1 MTRRFSGDPGG
12 APNRTSNRAA
22 DLAGRGFAA
31 VFRGLKAVRPGR
43 PIHPRGISLVGELT
57 LTGAAG
63 RAAAGLPAA
72 SGIAWLDDAGT
83 HQVRGRFSR
92 SVGLPEA
99 LPDILGLA
107 LRTSA
112 ASRGS
117 GGSAASGAGGAADV
131 DGFGDSDRFGDVD
144 GFGDSDRF
152 GDSADVGDVLFASTG
167 WGVPGRFLLVPKL
180 DVGTARFT
188 TLMPYRG
195 SNGPV
200 LLGLR
205 TLSLPGRATGRA
217 DTGGNFSESLAT
229 GDWTLALSYATP
241 AGRWVQAGVLHLRA
255 TGAGP
260 TNAGPADTG
269 PADTGPADADDGAA
283 ARGGSASG
291 DTAIRFDPL
300 KHPLPGAG
308 TYAWTRRLRERS
320 YRAARRP
327 AARMIG
333 APDPAG
339 FTAADPN
346 ATARRRASAD
356 ERNSMSTVTQVF
368 NSPASAVWKVIAD
381 GWLYSGWVVGASRI
395 RDVDARWPEVGALLH
410 HSVGAWPLL
419 INDSTKVTA
428 MEPER
433 RLELIARGWPMGEAK
448 VVITLE
454 DLGGQCR
461 VTIAE
466 DAVRGPGLAV
476 PKALRDPVITV
487 RNRETLDR
495 LELMAAG
502 GAGA

>member
-1 MTRRFSGDPGG
+1 MSRRFSGDPGG

-22 DLAGRGFAA
+22 DLAGRGLAA
-31 VFRGLKAVRPGR
+31 VFRSLKAVRPGR

-72 SGIAWLDDAGT
+72 SGISWLDDAAT
-83 HQVRGRFSR
+83 YRVRGRFSR
-92 SVGLPEA
+92 SVGLPES

-107 LRTSA
+107 LRTS
-112 ASRGS
+112 G
-117 GGSAASGAGGAADV
+117 ASGTPGAGDLDA
-131 DGFGDSDRFGDVD
+131 
-144 GFGDSDRF
+144 F

-167 WGVPGRFLLVPKL
+167 WGVPARFMLVPKL

-195 SNGPV
+195 AKGPV

-205 TLSLPGRATGRA
+205 TLSLPPRATGRA
-217 DTGGNFSESLAT
+217 DTGGNFRESLAT

-255 TGAGP
+255 AVPESAAAASGGTAR
-260 TNAGPADTG
+260 ADT
-269 PADTGPADADDGAA
+269 P
-283 ARGGSASG
+283 
-291 DTAIRFDPL
+291 IRFDPL

-327 AARMIG
+327 AARMVG
-333 APDPAG
+333 APEPAG
-339 FTAADPN
+339 STDLNSAV
-346 ATARRRASAD
+346 RRRGSAD
-356 ERNSMSTVTQVF
+356 ERNSMSTVTRVF
-368 NSPASAVWKVIAD
+368 NSPASAVWRVIAD

-395 RDVDARWPEVGALLH
+395 RDVDAHWPQVDTRLH

-419 INDSTKVTA
+419 IDDSTKVTA
-428 MEPER
+428 VEPER
-433 RLELIARGWPMGEAK
+433 RLELIARGWPLGEAK

-454 DLGGQCR
+454 DLGEQCR
-461 VTIAE
+461 VTMAE

-476 PKALRDPVITV
+476 PKALRDPLITV
-487 RNRETLDR
+487 RNKETLQR

-502 GAGA
+502 GAGT

>member
-1 MTRRFSGDPGG
+1 MKRRFSGDPGG
-12 APNRTSNRAA
+12 APHRTSNRAVNRTA

-31 VFRGLKAVRPGR
+31 VFRAIKAVRPVR
-43 PIHPRGISLVGELT
+43 PIHPRGISLVGELN

-63 RAAAGLPAA
+63 RAAAGLPAT

-83 HQVRGRFSR
+83 CQVRGRFSR
-92 SVGLPEA
+92 SVGLPES

-107 LRTSA
+107 LRTSGAPGA
-112 ASRGS
+112 AGDS
-117 GGSAASGAGGAADV
+117 GASGAAGAGDIPDV
-131 DGFGDSDRFGDVD
+131 
-144 GFGDSDRF
+144 

-167 WGVPGRFLLVPKL
+167 WGVPGRFMLLPKL
-180 DVGTARFT
+180 DVGTTRFT

-195 SNGPV
+195 SSGPV

-205 TLSLPGRATGRA
+205 TLSLPRRATGRA
-217 DTGGNFSESLAT
+217 DTGGNFKESLAT
-229 GDWTLALSYATP
+229 GDWTLALHYATP

-255 TGAGP
+255 AAHDAGH
-260 TNAGPADTG
+260 TD
-269 PADTGPADADDGAA
+269 
-283 ARGGSASG
+283 SAETDSA

-308 TYAWTRRLRERS
+308 TYPWARRLRERS

-327 AARMIG
+327 SPRIIG
-333 APDPAG
+333 APDPTG
-339 FTAADPN
+339 FTAADRTS
-346 ATARRRASAD
+346 ASRRQGSAD
-356 ERNSMSTVTQVF
+356 ERNTMSTVTQVF

-395 RDVDARWPEVGALLH
+395 RSVDAHWPEVGALLH

-428 MEPER
+428 ASPGR
-433 RLELIARGWPMGEAK
+433 QLELIARGWPLGEAK
-448 VVITLE
+448 VIITLE
-454 DLGGQCR
+454 DLGTQCR
-461 VTIAE
+461 VTMAE

-476 PKALRDPVITV
+476 PKALRDPMITV
-487 RNRETLDR
+487 RNRETLQR

-502 GAGA
+502 GAGAPGPKTGM

>member
-1 MTRRFSGDPGG
+1 MKRRFSGDPGG
-12 APNRTSNRAA
+12 APHAPSNLAANRAA

-31 VFRGLKAVRPGR
+31 VFRAIKAVRPVR
-43 PIHPRGISLVGELT
+43 PIHPRGISLVGELN
-57 LTGAAG
+57 LTGTAG

-83 HQVRGRFSR
+83 RQVRGRFSR
-92 SVGLPEA
+92 SVGLPES

-107 LRTSA
+107 LRTS
-112 ASRGS
+112 G
-117 GGSAASGAGGAADV
+117 ASGTTGDAGAAGEGDITGAG
-131 DGFGDSDRFGDVD
+131 DG
-144 GFGDSDRF
+144 
-152 GDSADVGDVLFASTG
+152 ADVGDVLFASTG
-167 WGVPGRFLLVPKL
+167 WGVPGRFMLLPKL

-195 SNGPV
+195 ANGPV

-217 DTGGNFSESLAT
+217 DTGGNFKDSLGT
-229 GDWTLALSYATP
+229 GDWTLALHYATP

-255 TGAGP
+255 AAPDAGDTDGAG
-260 TNAGPADTG
+260 TDSAEG
-269 PADTGPADADDGAA
+269 DGA
-283 ARGGSASG
+283 

-308 TYAWTRRLRERS
+308 TYSWARRLRERS

-327 AARMIG
+327 SPRVIG
-333 APDPAG
+333 APDPSG
-339 FTAADPN
+339 FTAADRN
-346 ATARRRASAD
+346 SATRRQGLAD
-356 ERNSMSTVTQVF
+356 ERSTMSTVTQVF
-368 NSPASAVWKVIAD
+368 NSSASAVWKVIAD

-395 RDVDARWPEVGALLH
+395 RDVDAHWPAVGSLLH

-428 MEPER
+428 AEPGQ
-433 RLELIARGWPMGEAK
+433 RLELIARGWPIGEAK
-448 VVITLE
+448 VIITLE
-454 DLGGQCR
+454 DLGEQCR
-461 VTIAE
+461 VTMSE

-476 PKALRDPVITV
+476 PKVLRDPMITV
-487 RNRETLDR
+487 RNRETLQR

-502 GAGA
+502 GAGT

>member
-1 MTRRFSGDPGG
+1 MRRRFSGDPGG

-22 DLAGRGFAA
+22 ELAGRGLAA
-31 VFRGLKAVRPGR
+31 VFRGLKAVRPVR

-72 SGIAWLDDAGT
+72 SGVTWLDDAGT
-83 HQVRGRFSR
+83 RQVRGRFSR
-92 SVGLPEA
+92 SVGLPES

-107 LRTSA
+107 LRTSGTLRT
-112 ASRGS
+112 SVSLIGS
-117 GGSAASGAGGAADV
+117 GSSGASAAGG
-131 DGFGDSDRFGDVD
+131 DGGPDDFGDK
-144 GFGDSDRF
+144 
-152 GDSADVGDVLFASTG
+152 ADVGDVLFASTG
-167 WGVPGRFLLVPKL
+167 WGVPARFMLVPKL

-205 TLSLPGRATGRA
+205 TLSLPARATGRA
-217 DTGGNFSESLAT
+217 DTGGNFRESLAT

-255 TGAGP
+255 AVPASPDTAG
-260 TNAGPADTG
+260 ADT
-269 PADTGPADADDGAA
+269 AGA
-283 ARGGSASG
+283 

-300 KHPLPGAG
+300 KHPLPGMG

-327 AARMIG
+327 AGRIIG
-333 APDPAG
+333 APEPAAS
-339 FTAADPN
+339 TDRNSA
-346 ATARRRASAD
+346 ARRRDTAD
-356 ERNSMSTVTQVF
+356 ERNTMSTVTQVF
-368 NSPASAVWKVIAD
+368 NSPASAVWKVMAD

-395 RDVDARWPEVGALLH
+395 RDVDALWPEEGALLH

-428 MEPER
+428 VEPER
-433 RLELIARGWPMGEAK
+433 RLELIARGWPIGEAK

-454 DLGGQCR
+454 DLGEQCR
-461 VTIAE
+461 VTMAE

-476 PKALRDPVITV
+476 PKVLRDPLITV
-487 RNRETLDR
+487 RNKETLQR

>member
-1 MTRRFSGDPGG
+1 MGRRCSGDPGG
-12 APNRTSNRAA
+12 APTRTSSRAA
-22 DLAGRGFAA
+22 DLAGRGLAA

-72 SGIAWLDDAGT
+72 SGVAWLDDAGT
-83 HQVRGRFSR
+83 RHVRGRFSR
-92 SVGLPEA
+92 SAGLPES

-107 LRTSA
+107 LRTPA
-112 ASRGS
+112 GFGDS
-117 GGSAASGAGGAADV
+117 GPSGTGDS
-131 DGFGDSDRFGDVD
+131 DGFGDT
-144 GFGDSDRF
+144 
-152 GDSADVGDVLFASTG
+152 ADVGDVLFASTG
-167 WGVPGRFLLVPKL
+167 WGVPGRFVLLPKL

-188 TLMPYRG
+188 TLMPYKG
-195 SNGPV
+195 THGPV

-205 TLSLPGRATGRA
+205 TLSLPGGATGRA
-217 DTGGNFSESLAT
+217 DTAGNFRESLAT

-241 AGRWVQAGVLHLRA
+241 AGPWMQAGTLHLRA
-255 TGAGP
+255 AVPRNVGTARPDTANGHTSGP
-260 TNAGPADTG
+260 DTANG
-269 PADTGPADADDGAA
+269 DTANGDTI
-283 ARGGSASG
+283 SG

-300 KHPLPGAG
+300 NHPLPGTA

-320 YRAARRP
+320 YRAALRP
-327 AARMIG
+327 AARLIG
-333 APDPAG
+333 APEPAG
-339 FTAADPN
+339 STDRNSA
-346 ATARRRASAD
+346 ARRRGSTD
-356 ERNSMSTVTQVF
+356 ERNTMSTVTQVF
-368 NSPASAVWKVIAD
+368 NSPASAVWKVMAD

-395 RDVDARWPEVGALLH
+395 RDVDAHWPEVGALLH
-410 HSVGAWPLL
+410 HSVGVWPLL

-428 MEPER
+428 VEPGR
-433 RLELIARGWPMGEAK
+433 RLELIARGWPIGEAK

-461 VTIAE
+461 VTMVE

-495 LELMAAG
+495 LGLMAAG
-502 GAGA
+502 GAGS

>member
-1 MTRRFSGDPGG
+1 MKRRFSGDPAG
-12 APNRTSNRAA
+12 APHRTYGLAPERAA

-31 VFRGLKAVRPGR
+31 VFRAIKAVRPVR
-43 PIHPRGISLVGELT
+43 PIHPRGISLVGELN

-83 HQVRGRFSR
+83 RQVRGRFSR
-92 SVGLPEA
+92 SVGLPES

-107 LRTSA
+107 LRTS
-112 ASRGS
+112 G
-117 GGSAASGAGGAADV
+117 ASGAAGAGDASGAA
-131 DGFGDSDRFGDVD
+131 GAGDVP
-144 GFGDSDRF
+144 GP

-167 WGVPGRFLLVPKL
+167 WGVPGRFMLLPKL

-188 TLMPYRG
+188 TLMPYKG
-195 SNGPV
+195 ANGPV

-217 DTGGNFSESLAT
+217 DTGGNFKESLGT
-229 GDWTLALSYATP
+229 GDWTLALHYATP

-255 TGAGP
+255 AAPDAGH
-260 TNAGPADTG
+260 TDGTDRDGGDRASADTG
-269 PADTGPADADDGAA
+269 
-283 ARGGSASG
+283 SA

-300 KHPLPGAG
+300 EHPLPGAG
-308 TYAWTRRLRERS
+308 TYPWARRLRERS

-327 AARMIG
+327 SRIIG
-333 APDPAG
+333 APEPAG
-339 FTAADPN
+339 FAAADRN
-346 ATARRRASAD
+346 SAIRREGSAD
-356 ERNSMSTVTQVF
+356 ERNTMSTVTQVF
-368 NSPASAVWKVIAD
+368 NSPASAVWRVIAD

-395 RDVDARWPEVGALLH
+395 RSVDAQWPEVGALLH

-428 MEPER
+428 ADPGR
-433 RLELIARGWPMGEAK
+433 QLELIARGWPIGEAK

-454 DLGGQCR
+454 ELGEQCR
-461 VTIAE
+461 VTMSE

-476 PKALRDPVITV
+476 PKALRDPMITV
-487 RNRETLDR
+487 RNRETLQR

-502 GAGA
+502 GAGN

>member
-1 MTRRFSGDPGG
+1 MKRRFSGDPAG
-12 APNRTSNRAA
+12 APHRTSNRTA

-31 VFRGLKAVRPGR
+31 MFRAIKAVRPVR
-43 PIHPRGISLVGELT
+43 PIHPRGISLVGELV

-63 RAAAGLPAA
+63 RTAAGLPAA

-92 SVGLPEA
+92 SVGVPES

-107 LRTSA
+107 LRISL
-112 ASRGS
+112 ASDVS
-117 GGSAASGAGGAADV
+117 GDAGASDASGAGDASAAAD
-131 DGFGDSDRFGDVD
+131 R
-144 GFGDSDRF
+144 
-152 GDSADVGDVLFASTG
+152 ADVGDVLFASTG
-167 WGVPGRFLLVPKL
+167 WGVPGRFILLPKL
-180 DVGTARFT
+180 DVGTARLN

-195 SNGPV
+195 ANGPV

-217 DTGGNFSESLAT
+217 DTGGNFKESLAT

-241 AGRWVQAGVLHLRA
+241 AGGWVQAGMLHLRA
-255 TGAGP
+255 AVPHTGDADG
-260 TNAGPADTG
+260 ADTAG
-269 PADTGPADADDGAA
+269 
-283 ARGGSASG
+283 G

-308 TYAWTRRLRERS
+308 TYPWARRLRERS

-327 AARMIG
+327 GAPVSG

-339 FTAADPN
+339 FTAADRNP
-346 ATARRRASAD
+346 ATRREGSAD
-356 ERNSMSTVTQVF
+356 ERNTMSTVTQVF
-368 NSPASAVWKVIAD
+368 NSPASAVWTVIAD

-395 RDVDARWPEVGALLH
+395 RSVDARWPQVGALLH

-428 MEPER
+428 VEPGQ
-433 RLELIARGWPMGEAK
+433 RLELIARGWPIGEAK
-448 VVITLE
+448 VILTIE
-454 DLGGQCR
+454 DLGEQCR
-461 VTIAE
+461 VTMIE

-476 PKALRDPVITV
+476 PKALRDPIITV
-487 RNRETLDR
+487 RNRETLQR

>member
-12 APNRTSNRAA
+12 APNRTSNGAA

-31 VFRGLKAVRPGR
+31 VFRGLKALRPVR
-43 PIHPRGISLVGELT
+43 PIHPRGISLVGELI

-63 RAAAGLPAA
+63 RAAVGLPAA
-72 SGIAWLDDAGT
+72 SGVAWLDDAGT
-83 HQVRGRFSR
+83 RQVRGRFSR
-92 SVGLPEA
+92 SVGLPES

-107 LRTSA
+107 LRTSG
-112 ASRGS
+112 ASGDSGASLGS
-117 GGSAASGAGGAADV
+117 GPSGAGDAGDS
-131 DGFGDSDRFGDVD
+131 DGFGDR
-144 GFGDSDRF
+144 DRF

-167 WGVPGRFLLVPKL
+167 WGVPGRFMLVPKL

-188 TLMPYRG
+188 TLMPYKG

-205 TLSLPGRATGRA
+205 TVSLPGRATGRA
-217 DTGGNFSESLAT
+217 DIGGNFSESLAT

-255 TGAGP
+255 AVP
-260 TNAGPADTG
+260 KR
-269 PADTGPADADDGAA
+269 ADADNAGTDSGETAGLGMA
-283 ARGGSASG
+283 SGDTHSG

-333 APDPAG
+333 APDPTG
-339 FTAADPN
+339 LTAAEPN
-346 ATARRRASAD
+346 AGARRRASAD
-356 ERNSMSTVTQVF
+356 ERNTMSTVTQVF

-428 MEPER
+428 VEPER
-433 RLELIARGWPMGEAK
+433 RLELIARGWPIGEAK

-454 DLGGQCR
+454 DLGEQCR
-461 VTIAE
+461 VTIIE

-476 PKALRDPVITV
+476 PKVLRDPVITV

-502 GAGA
+502 GAGS